1 MSALPQP
8 DAQRPGA
15 TAAMLQCALFTLLQ
29 DEMSTT
35 TPATH
40 IAHIGLGANLSDPQ
54 GQVRA
59 ALAELAATPGIVLER
74 QSALYRTA
82 PIGYDNQPDF
92 INAVARVRTTLEPQ
106 ALLDA
111 LLDIERRHGRVREF
125 LNAPRTLDL
134 DVLLYEDRQI
144 ATDTLNVPHPRAHL
158 RAFVLLPLLE
168 VSPDVV
174 IPGVGPASAFLAA
187 VQDQAISRIPD

>member
-1 MSALPQP
+1 MSQEAP
-8 DAQRPGA
+8 
-15 TAAMLQCALFTLLQ
+15 
-29 DEMSTT
+29 
-35 TPATH
+35 TH
-40 IAHIGLGANLSDPQ
+40 IAHIGLGANLADPEK
-54 GQVRA
+54 QVRA
-59 ALAELAATPGIVLER
+59 ALDELAAAPGIVLER
-74 QSALYRTA
+74 KSSLYRTA

-111 LLDIERRHGRVREF
+111 LLDIERTHGRVREF

-134 DVLLYEDRQI
+134 DVLLYEDRVI
-144 ATDTLNVPHPRAHL
+144 NTDTLNVPHPRAHL

-174 IPGVGPASAFLAA
+174 IPGIGPANDWLAHC
-187 VQDQAISRIPD
+187 QDQPIQRIAE

>member
-1 MSALPQP
+1 MSQEAP
-8 DAQRPGA
+8 
-15 TAAMLQCALFTLLQ
+15 
-29 DEMSTT
+29 
-35 TPATH
+35 TH
-40 IAHIGLGANLSDPQ
+40 IAHIGLGANLADPEK
-54 GQVRA
+54 QVRA
-59 ALAELAATPGIVLER
+59 ALDELAAAPGIVLER
-74 QSALYRTA
+74 KSSLYRTA

-111 LLDIERRHGRVREF
+111 LLDIERTHGRVREC

-134 DVLLYEDRQI
+134 DVLLYEDRVI
-144 ATDTLNVPHPRAHL
+144 NTDTLNVPHPRAHL

-174 IPGVGPASAFLAA
+174 IPGIGPASAWLAHC
-187 VQDQAISRIPD
+187 QDQPIQRIAE

>member
-1 MSALPQP
+1 MSRPPQP
-8 DAQRPGA
+8 AVREPVSS
-15 TAAMLQCALFTLLQ
+15 AAVLKCALSRPPH
-29 DEMSTT
+29 DKMSTT
-35 TPATH
+35 APATH

-54 GQVRA
+54 SQVRA
-59 ALAELAATPGIVLER
+59 ALGELAATPGIVLER

-92 INAVARVRTTLEPQ
+92 VNAVARVRTALEPQ

-144 ATDTLNVPHPRAHL
+144 CTDTLNVPHPRAHL

-174 IPGVGPASAFLAA
+174 IPGVGPARDFLPR
-187 VQDQAISRIPD
+187 VEDQAITRIPD

>member
-1 MSALPQP
+1 MSSVPAPSAPQSISS
-8 DAQRPGA
+8 DW
-15 TAAMLQCALFTLLQ
+15 
-29 DEMSTT
+29 
-35 TPATH
+35 H
-40 IAHIGLGANLSDPQ
+40 IAHIGLGANLDNPEQ
-54 GQVRA
+54 QVRA
-59 ALAELAATPGIVLER
+59 ALDELAVTPGVTLER
-74 QSALYRTA
+74 RSSLYRTA

-92 INAVARVRTTLEPQ
+92 INAVARVRTTLAPQ

-144 ATDTLNVPHPRAHL
+144 NTDTLNVPHPRAHL

-174 IPGVGPASAFLAA
+174 IPGIGPASAFLAQ
-187 VQDQAISRIPD
+187 VQEQAISRIPQ

>member
-1 MSALPQP
+1 MSQEAPTQ
-8 DAQRPGA
+8 
-15 TAAMLQCALFTLLQ
+15 
-29 DEMSTT
+29 
-35 TPATH
+35 
-40 IAHIGLGANLSDPQ
+40 IAHIGLGANLADPEK
-54 GQVRA
+54 QVRA
-59 ALAELAATPGIVLER
+59 ALDELAAAPGIVLER
-74 QSALYRTA
+74 KSSLYRTA

-111 LLDIERRHGRVREF
+111 LLDIERTHGRVREF

-134 DVLLYEDRQI
+134 DVLLYEDRVI
-144 ATDTLNVPHPRAHL
+144 NTDTLNVPHPRAHL

-174 IPGVGPASAFLAA
+174 IPGIGPASAWLAHC
-187 VQDQAISRIPD
+187 QDQPIQRIAE

>member
-1 MSALPQP
+1 MNQEAL
-8 DAQRPGA
+8 
-15 TAAMLQCALFTLLQ
+15 
-29 DEMSTT
+29 S
-35 TPATH
+35 H
-40 IAHIGLGANLSDPQ
+40 IAHIGLGANLADPES
-54 GQVRA
+54 QVRA
-59 ALAELAATPGIVLER
+59 ALDELASTPGVVLER
-74 QSALYRTA
+74 KSSLYRTA

-134 DVLLYEDRQI
+134 DVLLYENRVI
-144 ATDTLNVPHPRAHL
+144 NTDTLNVPHPRAHL

-174 IPGVGPASAFLAA
+174 IPGIGQASAWLAHC
-187 VQDQAISRIPD
+187 QDQPIQRIAE

>member
-1 MSALPQP
+1 MSQEAP
-8 DAQRPGA
+8 
-15 TAAMLQCALFTLLQ
+15 
-29 DEMSTT
+29 S
-35 TPATH
+35 H
-40 IAHIGLGANLSDPQ
+40 IAHIGLGANLADPEK
-54 GQVRA
+54 QVRA
-59 ALAELAATPGIVLER
+59 ALDELAAAPGIVLER
-74 QSALYRTA
+74 KSSLYRTA

-111 LLDIERRHGRVREF
+111 LLDIERTHGRVREF

-134 DVLLYEDRQI
+134 DVLLYEDRVI
-144 ATDTLNVPHPRAHL
+144 STDTLNVPHPRAHL

-174 IPGVGPASAFLAA
+174 IPGIGPASAWLAHC
-187 VQDQAISRIPD
+187 QDQPIQRIAE

>member
-1 MSALPQP
+1 MSQEAP
-8 DAQRPGA
+8 
-15 TAAMLQCALFTLLQ
+15 
-29 DEMSTT
+29 
-35 TPATH
+35 TH
-40 IAHIGLGANLSDPQ
+40 IAHIGLGANLADPEK
-54 GQVRA
+54 QVRA
-59 ALAELAATPGIVLER
+59 ALDELAAAPGIALER
-74 QSALYRTA
+74 KSSLYRTA

-111 LLDIERRHGRVREF
+111 LLDIERTHGRVREF

-134 DVLLYEDRQI
+134 DVLLYEDRVI
-144 ATDTLNVPHPRAHL
+144 NTDTLNVPHPRAHL

-174 IPGVGPASAFLAA
+174 IPGIGPASAWLSHC
-187 VQDQAISRIPD
+187 QDQPIQRIAE